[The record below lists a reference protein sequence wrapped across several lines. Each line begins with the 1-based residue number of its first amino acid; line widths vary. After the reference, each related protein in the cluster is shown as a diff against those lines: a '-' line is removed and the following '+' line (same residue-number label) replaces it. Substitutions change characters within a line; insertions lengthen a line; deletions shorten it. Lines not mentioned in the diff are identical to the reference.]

1 MNRIFQRGD
10 WLYALVVLIA
20 VVWMSFSVA
29 HYYAYF
35 IPGEVTSDYPA
46 FMHFTVALDQGKL
59 SEIPA
64 YHIAHMAWE
73 ILSVAIHRL
82 LGISL
87 RTTSF
92 LLTLGSIAAAA
103 VITYFWFARS
113 LRDRELPV
121 WWAMVAAIGLS
132 VATPLSVLAPVDR
145 RWYQGYIGIT
155 SYHNPTIILL
165 RPLAILQFILV
176 PACFQDRAITWKRI
190 GLAAAVTL
198 LATFSKPSYAICLLP
213 AICGI
218 AAYRW
223 YKQQTIQWRLLL
235 AGFVIPTFLLLSWQF
250 LVAYRSPEQ
259 GSIFFYPFGV
269 MTGLSGFVGV
279 KFLLSILFPLLAAM
293 LFFPEAVRDMRMIL
307 AWIGFAIGAFYSYF
321 VADGPPRTFDAD
333 WIWSGKITLLL
344 LFCVSTIFVLER
356 IRTVRW
362 KATLSSTVWT
372 AHASF
377 GLAYIVH
384 ILTTYK
390 RV

>member
-1 MNRIFQRGD
+1 MNRIFQKRD
-10 WLYALVVLIA
+10 WIYALIVVIA
-20 VVWMSFSVA
+20 VVWMSFPVA
-29 HYYAYF
+29 RFYSYF
-35 IPGEVTSDYPA
+35 KPSQVTSDYPA
-46 FMHFTVALDQGKL
+46 FMDFTVALSQGKL

-73 ILSVAIHRL
+73 ILSVAINRV

-103 VITYFWFARS
+103 VILYFWFAKS
-113 LRDRELPV
+113 LRDQGLPA

-132 VATPLSVLAPVDR
+132 VVTPLSVLALVDR
-145 RWYQGYIGIT
+145 KWYLGYIGIT
-155 SYHNPTIILL
+155 SYNNPTIILL
-165 RPLAILQFILV
+165 RPFAILQFVLV
-176 PACFQDRAITWKRI
+176 LGCFQDRAISWKRI

-213 AICGI
+213 TICLI

-223 YKQQTIQWRLLL
+223 YKKWTIQWRLLL
-235 AGFVIPTFLLLSWQF
+235 AGFVIPTFILLAWQF
-250 LVAYRSPEQ
+250 LLAYRSPEQ

-269 MTGLSGFVGV
+269 MTGLSDFVGV
-279 KFLLSILFPLLAAM
+279 KFLLSILFPLLVAL

-307 AWIGFAIGAFYSYF
+307 AWIGFSFGALYSYF
-321 VADGPPRTFDAD
+321 VADGPPRTFDGD

-356 IRTVRW
+356 IRTARW
-362 KATLSSTVWT
+362 KTTLSSGTWV
-372 AHASF
+372 AHVAF
-377 GLAYIVH
+377 GVAYIVH
-384 ILTTYK
+384 ILATHK
-390 RV
+390 RI